1 MFEHPHCI
9 REPQHGVLKINTPPQ
24 NTHRC
29 AHAHTHAHPLSP
41 SVHCN
46 YKLSSGGE
54 SHSSDTG
61 SKPLAKKKKKG
72 KKMNTDFQLLF
83 PSREKGRGDGSG
95 GDRTQGYH
103 TAQFQGPHF
112 HHSSPLSCAVPSDPA
127 VSCSPERGS
136 HK

>member
-41 SVHCN
+41 SVHGN

-61 SKPLAKKKKKG
+61 SKPLAKKKKR

-83 PSREKGRGDGSG
+83 PSREKGRGDGNG
-95 GDRTQGYH
+95 GDRTHGYH